1 ACSAEENPD
10 VPVTTVAISGT
21 GVSAGKLSM
30 RKGATAQL
38 TATVNPSNA
47 TYKTVTWTSSDT
59 AVATMANGK
68 VTGVKAGTATVT
80 ATAGGKSAS
89 VTVTVTGDDIVPVT
103 SVAISGAT
111 GGKLSVKKGATAQ
124 LTATVNPSNATYKTV
139 TWTSSDTAVA
149 TVANGKVTG
158 VKAGTATVTATAGG
172 KSASVTI
179 TVTNPDGP
187 ADGIDIVGLDG
198 DTTTLSWKY
207 SRQITVRETDGSDF
221 TSVSWTLSSR
231 NAFAFSSWGGGQ
243 LGGTT
248 FNKTVTGRTVVIE
261 PQYGDGTAT
270 LTVKATRADGTVL
283 TAEKTLINDGGDS
296 PSPASSISLSGNG
309 LITTNPD
316 DKEYSLAMNAGTT
329 TRLTTSVSPADGNQH
344 VIWYALKGDASVAT
358 IDADGTVYARKAGTI
373 TYVAYTP
380 SRIATVAITVK

>member
-1 ACSAEENPD
+1 
-10 VPVTTVAISGT
+10 
-21 GVSAGKLSM
+21 M
-30 RKGATAQL
+30 
-38 TATVNPSNA
+38 NPSNA
-47 TYKTVTWTSSDT
+47 TDRTVSWKSSDT
-59 AVATMANGK
+59 TVASVDRTGK

-89 VTVTVTGDDIVPVT
+89 VTVTVT
-103 SVAISGAT
+103 
-111 GGKLSVKKGATAQ
+111 
-124 LTATVNPSNATYKTV
+124 
-139 TWTSSDTAVA
+139 
-149 TVANGKVTG
+149 
-158 VKAGTATVTATAGG
+158 
-172 KSASVTI
+172 
-179 TVTNPDGP
+179 NPDSP

-207 SRQITVRETDGSDF
+207 SRQITARETDGSDF

-231 NAFAFSSWGGGQ
+231 NAFVFSSWDGGQ

-329 TRLTTSVSPADGNQH
+329 TRLTTSVSPTDGNQH
-344 VIWYALKGDASVAT
+344 VIWYVLKGEDASVAT

>member
-1 ACSAEENPD
+1 
-10 VPVTTVAISGT
+10 
-21 GVSAGKLSM
+21 M
-30 RKGATAQL
+30 
-38 TATVNPSNA
+38 
-47 TYKTVTWTSSDT
+47 
-59 AVATMANGK
+59 
-68 VTGVKAGTATVT
+68 KAGTATVT

-111 GGKLSVKKGATAQ
+111 GGKLSVRQGATAR
-124 LTATVNPSNATYKTV
+124 LTATVNPSNATSKTV
-139 TWTSSDTAVA
+139 TWKSSDATVA

-172 KSASVTI
+172 KSASVTV
-179 TVTNPDGP
+179 TVTNPDNY
-187 ADGIDIVGLDG
+187 GIDIVGLDG

-207 SRQITVRETDGSDF
+207 SRQITARETDGSDF
-221 TSVSWTLSSR
+221 MSVSWTLSSR
-231 NAFAFSSWGGGQ
+231 SAFAFSSWDDGQ

-261 PQYGDGTAT
+261 PQYGNGTAT

-316 DKEYSLAMNAGTT
+316 DKEYSLVMNAGTS
-329 TRLTTSVSPADGNQH
+329 TRLTASVSPADGNQH
-344 VIWYALKGDASVAT
+344 VIWYAPKGEDASVAT
-358 IDADGTVYARKAGTI
+358 IDADGTVYAYKAGTS

-380 SRIATVAITVK
+380 SRIATVTITVK